1 MTQLKIG
8 KVPDRTPTKLTV
20 ALELDLAD
28 DLADYARVYED
39 AYGEKA
45 GPAALIPV
53 MLRAFVDGD
62 SASKRARKT
71 LPDPQ

>member
-8 KVPDRTPTKLTV
+8 KVPDRTPTKITV
-20 ALELDLAD
+20 ALEPDLAD

-45 GPAALIPV
+45 EPAALIPV

-62 SASKRARKT
+62 GAFKRARKA
-71 LPDPQ
+71 LSDPQ